1 MAEPESATHHLER
14 LAGAAFDETRAQA
27 AQALSHFPDQAREL
41 LPPLVKALG
50 DQGAVVVAES
60 ARTLGTFGARAAPA
74 IPHLEQQLA
83 HPDPVVRATVQQA
96 LEKIRGP

>member
-1 MAEPESATHHLER
+1 
-14 LAGAAFDETRAQA
+14 
-27 AQALSHFPDQAREL
+27 
-41 LPPLVKALG
+41 
-50 DQGAVVVAES
+50 VVVAES